1 MLAPFSNP
9 VNDIT
14 DAVQSAQTTGWDF
27 VAALLI
33 MVVAYPLARL
43 ARRFSKRAMRKL
55 PKAPKVLVDDVG
67 RLVFWSVMAI
77 AAGLALNALGVGI
90 GWFSVAL
97 AAALILMVLMLKP
110 IVESMAAGLLLTMRP
125 NFEIGDLIEVEGLRG
140 TVREVGT
147 RATQLE
153 TSDGIRVFIPNQD
166 MLKQTVKV
174 YTSFDHRRATFDV
187 VLARSSHL
195 DAAAKTIREAVAGA
209 DGVVADP
216 APTVQATA
224 LQQNGMTF
232 AVEYWYRSSHASD
245 GAATDAAI
253 RATSA
258 AITRAGLDLTS
269 PLVDISDVSGSG
281 AAGEPA
287 PHPVDST
294 SDPGPD
300 SPDTAE

>member
-1 MLAPFSNP
+1 MLAPSSNP

-14 DAVQSAQTTGWDF
+14 NAIQSAQTTGWDF

-43 ARRFSKRAMRKL
+43 ARRLGKRAIRKI
-55 PKAPKVLVDDVG
+55 PNAPKVLVDDVG
-67 RLVFWSVMAI
+67 RLVFWTVMAI

-90 GWFSVAL
+90 GWFSIAL
-97 AAALILMVLMLKP
+97 AAALILMILMLKP
-110 IVESMAAGLLLTMRP
+110 IVESMAAGMLLTMRP
-125 NFEIGDLIEVEGLRG
+125 NFVIGDLIEVEGLRG
-140 TVREVGT
+140 TVREIGT

-174 YTSFDHRRATFDV
+174 YTSLDHRRATFDV
-187 VLARSSHL
+187 VLARGANME
-195 DAAAKTIREAVAGA
+195 AAAKTIREAVTGA

-253 RATSA
+253 RATDA
-258 AITRAGLDLTS
+258 AITRGGVDLTS
-269 PLVDISDVSGSG
+269 PLVDISDVSVPGPAS
-281 AAGEPA
+281 EPA
-287 PHPVDST
+287 PDPADST
-294 SDPGPD
+294 SDPKPD
-300 SPDTAE
+300 SSDTAE